1 MEPKCCPPMG
11 DGSAPVRVRRRTP
24 SNVRDGAPG
33 CARSAP
39 ALRAGHRRVALAQ
52 ELHCML
58 RTMESD
64 LHGPITVP
72 VVVRD
77 GARSRASRAF
87 VEADPGLTSLKCEVG
102 QFNP

>member
-1 MEPKCCPPMG
+1 MGPPPS
-11 DGSAPVRVRRRTP
+11 GSAVAHRQTCGTVRLGAREARRHWP
-24 SNVRDGAPG
+24 
-33 CARSAP
+33 
-39 ALRAGHRRVALAQ
+39 LRAGHRRVAIAQ